1 YDRQKSKVY
10 LGEYAASLPGGNKSY
25 WETALAEAIYLT
37 SLERNGDIVS
47 MASYAPLLAKE
58 GHTQWNPDMIYFNN
72 TEIKPTSSY
81 YVQQLYGQ
89 HAGDQ
94 YIPAL
99 LTMTSTPENV
109 SKRIAYSIVK
119 DSKTNELIV
128 KLVNILPV
136 PVNINIDFGGTITN
150 ETSASK
156 TILTGS
162 PDDKAVLPLTSNITV
177 SSATKIELPA
187 YSFMVLRTKTKQ

>member
-1 YDRQKSKVY
+1 MY

-81 YVQQLYGQ
+81 YIQQLYGQ
-89 HAGDQ
+89 HAGDR

-99 LTMTSTPENV
+99 LTLSNTQENI

-119 DSKTNELIV
+119 DSKTNEVIV

-136 PVNINIDFGGTITN
+136 AVNASIDFGGMITN
-150 ETSASK
+150 DTAALK
-156 TILTGS
+156 TILTGNPGDKVVRPLMSDIMVS
-162 PDDKAVLPLTSNITV
+162 PKTT
-177 SSATKIELPA
+177 IELPA
-187 YSFMVLRTKTKQ
+187 YSFTVLRMKAQ